1 MVTKG
6 GSHSAFFARGAWIV
20 LINFGLRIQLGE
32 ETGSRNEILS
42 TWNEIFITINE
53 IFITI
58 DEIFITINE
67 ISRTINE

>member
-1 MVTKG
+1 MVAKVVPIPP
-6 GSHSAFFARGAWIV
+6 FFARGAWIV

-32 ETGSRNEILS
+32 ETDSRNEILS

-58 DEIFITINE
+58 NEIF
-67 ISRTINE
+67 RTINE